1 MAQTLHRILVHVVFS
16 TKDRAPL
23 LKVPIRPRLFAYL
36 GGEPLIVN
44 GVADHVHMLLTLPS
58 TVTLAEAMR
67 RIKAKSSHWLRQ
79 ETQDFAWQPRLC
91 GFQRKPIQRRPR
103 HKIHSQPGGTSQT
116 NGVQGRISFFVEAA
130 RTGIRGAFLVALSG
144 SCRPFRARAGRG
156 RYLGFRR
163 SGSTLGYDPAA
174 ASRL

>member
-23 LKVPIRPRLFAYL
+23 LKEPIRPRLFAYLGGIVRSL

-67 RIKAKSSHWLRQ
+67 RIKAKSSRWMRQ
-79 ETQDFAWQPRLC
+79 GPRDFAWQAGYAAFSVSQSNVARV
-91 GFQRKPIQRRPR
+91 RKYIANQAAH
-103 HKIHSQPGGTSQT
+103 HKR
-116 NGVQGRISFFVEAA
+116 V
-130 RTGIRGAFLVALSG
+130 AFKDEFLSLLKRNELEYEE
-144 SCRPFRARAGRG
+144 CFLWR
-156 RYLGFRR
+156 
-163 SGSTLGYDPAA
+163 
-174 ASRL
+174 